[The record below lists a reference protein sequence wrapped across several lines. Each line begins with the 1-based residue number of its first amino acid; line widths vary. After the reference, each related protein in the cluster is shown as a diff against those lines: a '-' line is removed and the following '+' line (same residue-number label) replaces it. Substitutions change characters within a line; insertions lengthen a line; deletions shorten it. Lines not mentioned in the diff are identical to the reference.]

1 MSTPSAV
8 AFQTGDVPTRDQIA
22 VEDTWDLSEIYAD
35 ESAWESEAERMPEL
49 IARVT
54 SHRDALGKSAPR
66 LRQALDDLM
75 SLRQTLE
82 RLRVYAVLRR
92 DENVADS
99 QSLARYERSVALAVA
114 AAEALAFI
122 EPELLSLPP
131 ERFDVLRADSALE
144 PYSHMLDDLAR
155 RRPHVRSAEIEQI
168 LAQGADVA
176 RAPSDAFTAL
186 DNADLTFGRVLDDEG
201 NEIELTKARHA
212 LLLRSKDRETRR
224 RASETFSKAYLAHQH
239 TLAALHGASVRG
251 DVFQARARQYPS
263 AREAALFGDNVPTTV
278 YDTLISSVRAA
289 QPVLARYLELRST
302 ILGVDQLAAYD
313 LLVPLSPQQEQRH
326 DYRDGVELV
335 LGGLNLLGE
344 EYVSDLRAGFANR
357 WVDVHETKG
366 KRSGAYSSGAYAAPP
381 VILMNWNGTM
391 NDVFTLAHEA
401 GHAMHSYYADANL
414 SFHEAGYPIF
424 LAEIA
429 STVNEVLLTWSLL
442 EQTPA
447 DDSLGRFAILDRF
460 AETYF
465 GTVVRQTMFAE
476 YEQRVHALAESGQ
489 PLTLHVLNDI
499 YSELYET
506 YLPGVAVDAGVRV
519 NWARIPHFYRAFYV
533 YQYATGLSAAI
544 AIARAIRDE
553 GEPARER
560 YRQLLASGGSDYP
573 LELLARAGVDLTS
586 PQPIEAGL
594 AEFEKVVS
602 EMEQIVASGALER
615 SNETP
620 SAPANGQSD
629 PGRTKAPAVT

>member
-1 MSTPSAV
+1 MSTPSTSPLK
-8 AFQTGDVPTRDQIA
+8 TGEVPTRDQIA
-22 VEDTWDLSEIYAD
+22 LEDTWDLSGIYAD
-35 ESAWESEAERMPEL
+35 ERAWESDAERMPDL
-49 IARVT
+49 IAQVT
-54 SHRDALGKSAPR
+54 NHRGALGESASR

-75 SLRQTLE
+75 TLRQTLE
-82 RLRVYAVLRR
+82 RIRVYAHLRR

-99 QSLARYERSVALAVA
+99 QSLARYERSVALAIA
-114 AAEALAFI
+114 AGEALAFI
-122 EPELLSLPP
+122 EPELLSLSP
-131 ERFDVLRADSALE
+131 ERLDELRADSILE
-144 PYSHMLDDLAR
+144 PYNHMLDDLAR

-186 DNADLTFGRVLDDEG
+186 DNADLTFGRVLDDSG

-224 RASETFSKAYLAHQH
+224 RASETFSQAYLAHQH

-251 DVFQARARQYPS
+251 DVFQARVRQHPS
-263 AREAALFGDNVPTTV
+263 AREAALFGDNVPTAV
-278 YDTLISSVRAA
+278 YDTLVASVRAA
-289 QPVLARYLELRST
+289 QPVLARYLELRSK
-302 ILGVDQLAAYD
+302 ILDVDQLAAYD

-335 LGGLNLLGE
+335 LGGLNLLGD

-401 GHAMHSYYADANL
+401 GHAMHSFYADANL
-414 SFHEAGYPIF
+414 PFHEAGYPIF

-442 EQTPA
+442 EQTPE
-447 DDSLGRFAILDRF
+447 DDALGRFAILDRF

-489 PLTLHVLNDI
+489 PLTLDVLNDI
-499 YSELYET
+499 YGELYET
-506 YLPGVAVDAGVRV
+506 YLPGVVVDAGVRV

-586 PQPIEAGL
+586 PHPIEAGL
-594 AEFEKVVS
+594 AEFERVVS
-602 EMEQIVASGALER
+602 EMERIVASG
-615 SNETP
+615 
-620 SAPANGQSD
+620 
-629 PGRTKAPAVT
+629 